1 MSIRLVPRSDSSS
14 ESSSDEEMNREDMR
28 GRGPRRPKKQRDP
41 YSSPFYRHY
50 IVNADQNGPDVGGS
64 VWDQHSE
71 LATGFRR
78 RFGLPSSTSTQSTM
92 TGTKMV
98 NIGQKKLEITAYLL
112 AQQVCVGGQW
122 KNWLVQ
128 QKRTSVVNSADGT
141 K

>member
-1 MSIRLVPRSDSSS
+1 MIIFASTPNWSARGSIGGSNHSNSSSSMSIRLVPRSDSSS

-50 IVNADQNGPDVGGS
+50 IVNADQNGPDVEGS

-78 RFGLPSSTSTQSTM
+78 RFGLPYVHFDTIYKDWNENGEYRAEKGLQS
-92 TGTKMV
+92 
-98 NIGQKKLEITAYLL
+98 I
-112 AQQVCVGGQW
+112 
-122 KNWLVQ
+122 LV
-128 QKRTSVVNSADGT
+128 
-141 K
+141 